1 MLSSPASPTSAMKN
15 TDFDIYFG
23 PGVGQGQYWRDLL
36 GYRGLLY
43 FLAWRDILV
52 RYKQTVVGIAWSLLN
67 PLFFMIVL
75 TLVFGRIGKFPSVGD
90 VPYPILVFSALL
102 PWQLFSSSVAQA
114 GKSLVENRAMVSK
127 IYFPR
132 MLLPCSSIMVCLV
145 DFAISFVLLLLTMLY
160 YRWNPGWY
168 MLLLPLFLVFALLAA
183 LSIGIW
189 LSAINVR
196 YRDVQFIVPFCLQI
210 GLFLSPVGFSSSV
223 VPEKWRLLYSL
234 NPMVGVIDG
243 FRWCLMRGEA
253 QLFVPGMILSLGV
266 AAAFLWGGILYFRRT
281 ERTFADYI

>member
-1 MLSSPASPTSAMKN
+1 MNEKKGQE
-15 TDFDIYFG
+15 FDLYFG
-23 PGVGQGQYWRDLL
+23 PEVGEGQYWRDLF
-36 GYRGLLY
+36 GYRGLVY

-52 RYKQTVVGIAWSLLN
+52 RYKQTVIGIAWSILN

-75 TLVFGRIGKFPSVGD
+75 TMIFGRIGKFPTEGD
-90 VPYPILVFSALL
+90 TPYPLLVFSALL
-102 PWQLFSSSVAQA
+102 PWQLFSTAVAQA
-114 GKSLVENRAMVSK
+114 GKSLVENNHMVAK

-132 MLLPCSSIMVCLV
+132 ILLPCSSIAVCLV
-145 DFAISFVLLLLTMLY
+145 DFAISFSLLLFMLVFY
-160 YRWNPGWY
+160 QWNPGWH
-168 MLLLPLFLVFALLAA
+168 LLALPLFLVFAVLAA

-210 GLFLSPVGFSSSV
+210 GLFVSPVGFSSSV
-223 VPEKWRLLYSL
+223 VPEQWRLLYSL

-253 QLFVPGMILSLGV
+253 NISVPGLFISVLV
-266 AAAFLWGGILYFRRT
+266 TAAMLWGGVLYFRRT